1 MRLTKRTQEIS
12 LTLEQTLDQLEK
24 LDQKIA
30 QLNEQKHSEKTSK
43 EKLIA
48 EISECKEKLAVKKEQ
63 LLANKK
69 QLERLQAEKTDILAR
84 IDSLEEDQRWLQN
97 EMNSNDFGENELDK
111 SAKKKLQEKNDTISL
126 ISLRREKRLS
136 MQQQIEDEEVTISE
150 LKRQHQ
156 QIVNVLKDEEVK
168 LNRLDVELET
178 RLNQLSE
185 KYTLSFEAAKK
196 DYPLQHTPEETKRS
210 TFN

>member
-1 MRLTKRTQEIS
+1 M
-12 LTLEQTLDQLEK
+12 TLEQTLDQLEK

-185 KYTLSFEAAKK
+185 KY
-196 DYPLQHTPEETKRS
+196 YP
-210 TFN
+210 FI

>member
-1 MRLTKRTQEIS
+1 M
-12 LTLEQTLDQLEK
+12 TLEQTLDQLEK

-43 EKLIA
+43 ETLIA

-126 ISLRREKRLS
+126 ISFVGKSVKHAATNRRRRSNDKRIKTTASTDL
-136 MQQQIEDEEVTISE
+136 ECF
-150 LKRQHQ
+150 KRRGS
-156 QIVNVLKDEEVK
+156 K
-168 LNRLDVELET
+168 T
-178 RLNQLSE
+178 
-185 KYTLSFEAAKK
+185 
-196 DYPLQHTPEETKRS
+196 
-210 TFN
+210 

>member
-1 MRLTKRTQEIS
+1 
-12 LTLEQTLDQLEK
+12 
-24 LDQKIA
+24 
-30 QLNEQKHSEKTSK
+30 
-43 EKLIA
+43 
-48 EISECKEKLAVKKEQ
+48 ECKEKLAVKKEQ

-156 QIVNVLKDEEVK
+156 QIVNVL
-168 LNRLDVELET
+168 
-178 RLNQLSE
+178 
-185 KYTLSFEAAKK
+185 
-196 DYPLQHTPEETKRS
+196 
-210 TFN
+210 